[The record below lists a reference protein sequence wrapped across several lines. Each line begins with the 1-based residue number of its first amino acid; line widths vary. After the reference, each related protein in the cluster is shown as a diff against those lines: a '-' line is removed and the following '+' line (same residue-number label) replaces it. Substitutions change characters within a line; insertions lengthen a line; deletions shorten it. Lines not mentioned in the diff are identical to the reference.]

1 MKFLELVELFEKI
14 EKISSRTDMATLLV
28 DFLERCDLEESQI
41 VSYLILGRIAP
52 VFVDS
57 DFNYSERSILNVLSS
72 YSGQK
77 LVDLRKKVGDI
88 GDTVSIMSEK
98 LALKGENLS
107 ITEVYTILWKI
118 ANTKGSGSIK
128 AKDLIILECIKR
140 LTPLESKYFVRIVCG
155 DLRVG
160 LNAKSLLDVYSILLR
175 GDKSAREILDHAYGV
190 CPDSGYIA
198 SIVKRVKA
206 GEGESL
212 LSEIDIKLGVPVI
225 SRLVERVG
233 SFEEVIERFPESF
246 ILQPKFDG
254 LRCQIHKFKEES
266 LEGYNRIDSVWSKYM
281 PQRSSSLDLF
291 TTPKGSEYMVR
302 LFTRNLEDVTEM
314 FPEIVDAAR
323 NLPADSFIM
332 DSEIVGWNYEKD
344 TFLSYQETMQRR
356 RKHEVTKKMET
367 IPVKAFVFDLLYMDG
382 ESLVTKD
389 TKERIDRLKGAVGD
403 TQGGIELADSPV
415 SSSLES
421 LTTYFE
427 NSVGSGLEGII
438 VKRMEGGYLPG
449 ARNYEWVKLK
459 RSMEKGLVDSV
470 DMVVVGY
477 YYGSG
482 RRADFGVGA
491 ILCAV
496 LNENDDTYDAI
507 CKVGTGM
514 DDKTLKN
521 IYESLELIKEEG
533 VPMGVRYVESLSP
546 DVWVKPK
553 FVVSVEADEIT
564 RNISDGKKDIGAG
577 LSLRF
582 PRLIEFDRDKL
593 PEDITTV
600 GELEGM
606 FDIRKSSK

>member
-14 EKISSRTDMATLLV
+14 EKISSRNDMATLLV

-77 LVDLRKKVGDI
+77 LVDLRKNVGDI

-107 ITEVYTILWKI
+107 ITEIYTILWKI
-118 ANTKGSGSIK
+118 ANTKGAGSIK

-140 LTPLESKYFVRIVCG
+140 LSPLESKYFVRIVCG

-175 GDKSAREILDHAYGV
+175 GDKSARGILDHAYGV

-206 GEGESL
+206 GEEESL
-212 LSEIDIKLGVPVI
+212 LSEIDIKLGVPVLP
-225 SRLVERVG
+225 RLVERVG
-233 SFEEVIERFPESF
+233 TFEEVIERFPGSF

-266 LEGYNRIDSVWSKYM
+266 LEGYNRIDSVWSKFV
-281 PQRSSSLDLF
+281 PQKSSSLGLF
-291 TTPKGSEYMVR
+291 TTLKGSEYMVR

-323 NLPADSFIM
+323 RLPVDSFIM

-356 RKHEVTKKMET
+356 RKYDVGKKMKT
-367 IPVKAFVFDLLYMDG
+367 IPVKAFVFDLLYIDG
-382 ESLVTKD
+382 ESLITKD
-389 TKERIDRLKGAVGD
+389 TKERIGKLKGIIED
-403 TQGGIELADSPV
+403 THGGIELADSPV

-438 VKRMEGGYLPG
+438 VKRMDGGYLPG

-496 LNENDDTYDAI
+496 LNEKNDTYDAI

-514 DDKTLKN
+514 DDSTLKN
-521 IYESLELIKEEG
+521 IFERLELIREEG
-533 VPMGVRYVESLSP
+533 VPMDVRYVESLTP

-582 PRLIEFDRDKL
+582 PRLVEFDRDKL